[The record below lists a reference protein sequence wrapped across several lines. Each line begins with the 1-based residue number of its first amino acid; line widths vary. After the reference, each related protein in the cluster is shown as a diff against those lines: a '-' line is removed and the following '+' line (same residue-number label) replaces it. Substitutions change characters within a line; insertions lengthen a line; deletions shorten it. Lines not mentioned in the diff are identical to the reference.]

1 MELMNLGGPLMWPLL
16 AASIAVLAIVI
27 ERIIVFS
34 RIPAP
39 KGITIASS
47 ADEVLLALDECEA
60 LAEFKAELSKPS
72 PDEET
77 VQLAGE
83 AVVAQLD
90 ARLSLLSALAKLATL
105 TGLLGTVLGMIET
118 FAAIS
123 YSNGGI
129 DMTSLASGLWQ
140 ALITTA
146 SGLSIAIPASLALY
160 FFEAGSRR
168 MARALTLAANR
179 VLKT

>member
-1 MELMNLGGPLMWPLL
+1 M
-16 AASIAVLAIVI
+16 
-27 ERIIVFS
+27 
-34 RIPAP
+34 
-39 KGITIASS
+39 ASS
-47 ADEVLLALDECEA
+47 ADEVLKALDGCEA
-60 LAEFKAELSKPS
+60 LAQFRAELSKPE
-72 PDEET
+72 PDEES

-90 ARLSLLSALAKLATL
+90 ARLGLLSALAKLATL

-123 YSNGGI
+123 YLSGGI

-146 SGLSIAIPASLALY
+146 AGLSIAIPASLALY
-160 FFEAGSRR
+160 LFEAGSKR
-168 MARALTLAANR
+168 MARILTVAANR
-179 VLKT
+179 VLKA